1 MPSERGLGSGPRA
14 PSDAVQDRL
23 IDAAERLV
31 ALHTDEGTSSRA
43 IIAAAG
49 QRHNS
54 AITYHFGDR
63 RGLLDAVWERRSAV
77 VNRRRLE
84 LVATWSGREPELRE
98 LVEAWVRPF
107 AEFIGARRPSY
118 WARFNE
124 DELRRYPLAMVPQLC
139 DRILPVDRRRS
150 GCSMLIELF
159 EQIEQ
164 RICASP
170 EGSIRIS
177 SAIRMVISAF
187 AAWERDAE
195 AGRQT
200 ISADDLGVV
209 MVECVLGLLDAAAP
223 TSRRR
228 RSAHEGDDRRDADGD
243 DDHPVDHRRQLAADP
258 GTDLRAEHRTDGERQ
273 HDPPVDLG
281 DDHED
286 DAGDALAIIDQHV
299 LQRVDPGQ
307 RLGQRRPPCT
317 AITSTPWAAPK

>member
-1 MPSERGLGSGPRA
+1 MPSEGGLGSGPRA

-43 IIAAAG
+43 IIAAAA

-77 VNRRRLE
+77 VHRRRLE
-84 LVATWSGREPELRE
+84 LIATWSGQDHPELRE

-107 AEFIGARRPSY
+107 AEFVGARRPSY

-124 DELRRYPLAMVPQLC
+124 DELRRYPLAMVPTLRPNLAGRPQEAWL
-139 DRILPVDRRRS
+139 LV
-150 GCSMLIELF
+150 LIGLF

-164 RICASP
+164 RICAGP

-177 SAIRMVISAF
+177 AAIRMVISAF

-195 AGRQT
+195 ADRTT
-200 ISADDLGVV
+200 ISAEDLGIV
-209 MVECVLGLLDAAAP
+209 MVECVLGLL
-223 TSRRR
+223 
-228 RSAHEGDDRRDADGD
+228 
-243 DDHPVDHRRQLAADP
+243 
-258 GTDLRAEHRTDGERQ
+258 EHCC
-273 HDPPVDLG
+273 P
-281 DDHED
+281 
-286 DAGDALAIIDQHV
+286 DQP
-299 LQRVDPGQ
+299 R
-307 RLGQRRPPCT
+307 
-317 AITSTPWAAPK
+317 

>member
-63 RGLLDAVWERRSAV
+63 RGLLDAVWKRRSAV
-77 VNRRRLE
+77 VNERRLE
-84 LVATWSGREPELRE
+84 LIAAWSGHEPELRE
-98 LVEAWVRPF
+98 LVEAWVSPF

-124 DELRRYPLAMVPQLC
+124 DELRRYPLAMVPTLRPNLAGRPQEEWLL
-139 DRILPVDRRRS
+139 ILI
-150 GCSMLIELF
+150 GLF

-164 RICASP
+164 RICAGH
-170 EGSIRIS
+170 EGSIRIA

-195 AGRQT
+195 ADRQT
-200 ISADDLGVV
+200 ISAADLGVV
-209 MVECVLGLLDAAAP
+209 MVECVLGLLDRCCPNLSSGAVSAP
-223 TSRRR
+223 GR
-228 RSAHEGDDRRDADGD
+228 
-243 DDHPVDHRRQLAADP
+243 
-258 GTDLRAEHRTDGERQ
+258 
-273 HDPPVDLG
+273 
-281 DDHED
+281 
-286 DAGDALAIIDQHV
+286 
-299 LQRVDPGQ
+299 
-307 RLGQRRPPCT
+307 
-317 AITSTPWAAPK
+317 

>member
-77 VNRRRLE
+77 VHRRRLE
-84 LVATWSGREPELRE
+84 VIATWSDHDPELRE

-107 AEFIGARRPSY
+107 AEFVGAHRPSY

-124 DELRRYPLAMVPQLC
+124 DELRRYPLAMVPTL
-139 DRILPVDRRRS
+139 RPHLS
-150 GCSMLIELF
+150 GRPQEASLLVLVGLF

-164 RICASP
+164 RICSGP
-170 EGSIRIS
+170 EGAIRIS
-177 SAIRMVISAF
+177 AAIRMVISAF

-195 AGRQT
+195 AERTT
-200 ISADDLGVV
+200 ISAEDLGSV
-209 MVECVLGLLDAAAP
+209 MVESVLGLL
-223 TSRRR
+223 
-228 RSAHEGDDRRDADGD
+228 
-243 DDHPVDHRRQLAADP
+243 
-258 GTDLRAEHRTDGERQ
+258 EHCCPDQ
-273 HDPPVDLG
+273 PPLTISPRG
-281 DDHED
+281 
-286 DAGDALAIIDQHV
+286 
-299 LQRVDPGQ
+299 
-307 RLGQRRPPCT
+307 
-317 AITSTPWAAPK
+317 